1 MKSIRH
7 TEILQRVA
15 ILVIAGMITFSLFV
29 AIPVVHGMF
38 GFSLDLPG
46 GLKQRPQI
54 PVENLPPPKK
64 ETAKIEG
71 RLRQV
76 KNEAMDKALAGSAR
90 AMAIKFTPDLSVAGN
105 ANGAAVGMQGQELQ
119 VEVFEE
125 GQTDE
130 NPVPLYTP
138 PVEYPERAR
147 ELGIQGIVEV
157 NFIIGT
163 NGNVESINITKS
175 PHPTLSA
182 EARKTISQWRFKPGR
197 NKGVPVRVRARK
209 PIEFKLE

>member
-1 MKSIRH
+1 MNNPYPRI
-7 TEILQRVA
+7 IQRLAIIASAAVITVA
-15 ILVIAGMITFSLFV
+15 LFV
-29 AIPVVHGMF
+29 AIPIIHGMF
-38 GFSLDLPG
+38 GFSLDVPG

-64 ETAKIEG
+64 ESAKIEG

-76 KNEAMDKALAGSAR
+76 KSQAMDKALAGSER
-90 AMAIKFTPDLSVAGN
+90 AMAMKFTPDLSVAGS
-105 ANGAAVGMQGQELQ
+105 ANGAAIGMQGQELQ

-182 EARKTISQWRFKPGR
+182 EARKTIAQWRFKPGR
-197 NKGVPVRVRARK
+197 NKGVPVRVRAKK